1 MEKLIFILFTLFS
14 FNLYTQVSLQY
25 QTPPKEILELVDV
38 DLAPSVIIDD
48 NQEYMIF
55 LYRDAYKS
63 IDDLSREELRLAGL
77 RIDPITNISSRKNYY
92 NNLKI
97 KNLLNQSNLIQVS
110 GLPKKPRLSNFNFSP
125 DQKKIAFTNTTSYGV
140 EVWVLDLTNS
150 IATKITKPVVN
161 ANLGDV
167 INWFEDSKHI
177 LVKMIPETKKDI
189 IDSDKSVPT
198 GPVVSVNDGKKAQNR
213 TYQDLLKN
221 KYDEHNFENLVI
233 SDLYKVSLKG
243 KRVKW
248 LSSDMYNKIE
258 FSPDGEYVLVTTIQ
272 KPFSYI
278 VPYYRFPSK
287 SVFSLRC
294 PLTLI

>member
-1 MEKLIFILFTLFS
+1 M
-14 FNLYTQVSLQY
+14 
-25 QTPPKEILELVDV
+25 
-38 DLAPSVIIDD
+38 
-48 NQEYMIF
+48 
-55 LYRDAYKS
+55 
-63 IDDLSREELRLAGL
+63 
-77 RIDPITNISSRKNYY
+77 
-92 NNLKI
+92 
-97 KNLLNQSNLIQVS
+97 
-110 GLPKKPRLSNFNFSP
+110 
-125 DQKKIAFTNTTSYGV
+125 
-140 EVWVLDLTNS
+140 
-150 IATKITKPVVN
+150 
-161 ANLGDV
+161 
-167 INWFEDSKHI
+167 
-177 LVKMIPETKKDI
+177 
-189 IDSDKSVPT
+189 PT

-287 SVFSLRC
+287 SVVYTKYGNKVELIDDV
-294 PLTLI
+294 PLIESSWI